1 MPRQSSLKDL
11 KPLPPKRNLGKAMFK
26 NLCEEAL
33 KKGEKTMYARCV
45 RATLWVRMRAVLLA
59 LVVTP
64 SFGCGVPLSDIFRII
79 KDDDAL
85 EKQFK
90 SWDTDGSGCIDRKEL
105 KEALQKLG
113 DGHTEAEIKELFDDA
128 DQNHDGKISFE
139 EFRKAVNTPCAAEQ
153 WAANI
158 PFAKLFALFVPPS
171 PKGDED
177 SNPLASLVA
186 LAREKD
192 VGAAVDKIITDMK
205 PYIKTMMMEMLDE
218 FKRSVETALAA
229 KNSSGD
235 RAAKFGFLQ
244 LESGIHTG
252 TIRDFMHGLA
262 GRIGL
267 PNADLDKGME
277 DEHLRMPNSTTKFVA
292 SNYGL
297 ETTAK
302 QEWEIVDTGGY
313 VKSCSKEYIERSKAC
328 GRVIRKLSELME
340 LREAKPVNG
349 EHKLSTAEVRAVALY
364 TGPNYMLY
372 NAAMRQGASCQV
384 YQSLQGNKFPN
395 TIHAL
400 VSAVLKLQRKNVEM
414 PENLILYRGLGRAVL
429 PPEFYGSV
437 KEPGVKGLT
446 EFGFMSS
453 TRVKAV
459 ATHYSKVAEGN
470 PLATVL
476 SMQCGAVDRA
486 APITMFSQFPA
497 EEEWLWTPM
506 CYVEPEPEEKQ
517 SMDMTKD
524 GVVKVIPVRVNTNL
538 KAKTVEEILGER
550 CHLLQTSLKYHQRHL
565 DSELHLVLQGKTT
578 ASMVFVREGDIDR
591 KKAKSKEGLVE
602 EAAKDILDRF
612 VFETRVYRT
621 EDIPKDI
628 IKKFTTET
636 ETKRTKRDVG
646 WFNDDNNYR
655 AAIDEILELKL
666 AAFLTFEDFV
676 TSEQATSVVL
686 KSELRKSAHK
696 YRTGLEKRMRNS
708 KTSVERKRV
717 AMHLLKAQGFGFA
730 PDGAPLRGIHPIH
743 LCACAA
749 NGEVLEVELLVQA
762 ELFDVNAVNAEGS
775 SALMTAAEYGRD
787 QCLELLIHHNADV
800 DKFRDTDQVTAL
812 FLAAKGGHAGCVRV
826 LHERGDPRNVLRC
839 ADYKHHALS
848 AAVQHGFVDCVRVLC
863 QGNSHAP
870 PLTRAEVDTPGA
882 AGYTALCWAIKNRHL
897 QCIDVLVEAKC
908 SVDLKLANGH
918 TALSLSLG
926 EWWKDCPATQLEKRR
941 EVVMK
946 LIEMGADVNLFGGK
960 MPTKLSELG
969 NTDPIA
975 PLMLACVQGSVECV
989 HKLLGAGAD
998 PLAKTAKG
1006 YIALHFAAKH
1016 SAKECVDL
1024 LLALESATAQA
1035 CSKSKDSKYPH
1046 SLADDTGIGTQL
1058 KAFYDEEQKRLAE
1071 DAKKLKEGKK
1081 I

>member
-33 KKGEKTMYARCV
+33 KKGEKTI
-45 RATLWVRMRAVLLA
+45 
-59 LVVTP
+59 
-64 SFGCGVPLSDIFRII
+64 DIFRII

-113 DGHTEAEIKELFDDA
+113 DGHTEAEVKELFDDA

-384 YQSLQGNKFPN
+384 YQSLKGNKFPN

-550 CHLLQTSLKYHQRHL
+550 KHLLQTSLKYHQRHL

-578 ASMVFVREGDIDR
+578 ASMVFVREGDIDHKR
-591 KKAKSKEGLVE
+591 AN
-602 EAAKDILDRF
+602 KDKMDQGS
-612 VFETRVYRT
+612 V
-621 EDIPKDI
+621 EDIAEAI
-628 IKKFTTET
+628 MKKFES
-636 ETKRTKRDVG
+636 ETKVYNERDAA
-646 WFNDDNNYR
+646 WFNDDNNFR
-655 AAIDEILELKL
+655 AAMDEILELKL
-666 AAFLTFEDFV
+666 AAFLTFEHFV
-676 TSEQATSVVL
+676 TKSEQASAAVKNTT
-686 KSELRKSAHK
+686 LRKAAHT
-696 YRTGLEKRMRNS
+696 YRTHLEKRMY
-708 KTSVERKRV
+708 TSDISSAERKEV
-717 AMHLLKAQGFGFA
+717 ALRLLKAEGFAFA
-730 PDGAPLRGIHPIH
+730 PDNVPLKH

-749 NGEVLEVELLVQA
+749 DGNNLHVELLLQA
-762 ELFDVNAVNAEGS
+762 ELFDVNAVNADGF
-775 SALMTAAEYGRD
+775 SALMSAAEYGRH
-787 QCLELLIHHNADV
+787 QCLELLIRKNANV
-800 DKFRDTDQVTAL
+800 DKVHDTDQVTAL
-812 FLAAKGGHAGCVRV
+812 FLAAKGGHADCVRM
-826 LHERGDPRNVLRC
+826 LHERGNCRNVLLRKNTSPSL
-839 ADYKHHALS
+839 KHHALS
-848 AAVQHGFVDCVRVLC
+848 VAAFKGFVECVRILC
-863 QGNSHAP
+863 QGNSHGP
-870 PLTRAEVDTPGA
+870 PLTQAEVDTPGA
-882 AGYTALCWAIKNRHL
+882 IDHPALLWAIRQRHT
-897 QCIDVLVEAKC
+897 QCIDALVEAKC
-908 SVDLKLANGH
+908 SVNLTLSAGKD
-918 TALSLSLG
+918 TPLSLSLG
-926 EWWKDCPATQLEKRR
+926 SWWKDCPATQLEKRR

-946 LIEMGADVNLFGGK
+946 LIEKGADVNLFGGK
-960 MPTKLSELG
+960 MPRELSELG
-969 NTDPIA
+969 LTDPIA

-989 HKLLGAGAD
+989 KKLLSAGAD
-998 PLAKTAKG
+998 PLARTQKG
-1006 YIALHFAAKH
+1006 VFDKFHTH
-1016 SAKECVDL
+1016 THTQ
-1024 LLALESATAQA
+1024 ATR
-1035 CSKSKDSKYPH
+1035 CRGWPSCHD
-1046 SLADDTGIGTQL
+1046 
-1058 KAFYDEEQKRLAE
+1058 FKRCAS
-1071 DAKKLKEGKK
+1071 
-1081 I
+1081 

>member
-113 DGHTEAEIKELFDDA
+113 DGHTGNACCLPRPACSPTALACVLAWGLCSATVAQSTADMQERARVHTRVSAEAEIKELFDDA

-384 YQSLQGNKFPN
+384 YQSLKGNKFPN

-550 CHLLQTSLKYHQRHL
+550 KHLLQTSLKYHQRHL

-578 ASMVFVREGDIDR
+578 ASMVFVREGDIDHKR
-591 KKAKSKEGLVE
+591 AN
-602 EAAKDILDRF
+602 KDKMDQGS
-612 VFETRVYRT
+612 V
-621 EDIPKDI
+621 EDIAEAI
-628 IKKFTTET
+628 MKKFES
-636 ETKRTKRDVG
+636 ETKVYNERDAA
-646 WFNDDNNYR
+646 WFNDDNNFR
-655 AAIDEILELKL
+655 AAMDEILELKL
-666 AAFLTFEDFV
+666 AAFLTFEHFV
-676 TSEQATSVVL
+676 TKSEQASAAVKNTT
-686 KSELRKSAHK
+686 LRKAAHT
-696 YRTGLEKRMRNS
+696 YRTHLEKRMY
-708 KTSVERKRV
+708 TSDISSAERKEV
-717 AMHLLKAQGFGFA
+717 ALRLLKAEGFAFA
-730 PDGAPLRGIHPIH
+730 PDNVPLKH

-749 NGEVLEVELLVQA
+749 DGNNLHVELLLQA
-762 ELFDVNAVNAEGS
+762 ELFDVNAVNADGFS
-775 SALMTAAEYGRD
+775 VCVCVCVCVFVHGT
-787 QCLELLIHHNADV
+787 CV
-800 DKFRDTDQVTAL
+800 
-812 FLAAKGGHAGCVRV
+812 GGWVGGCVCTC
-826 LHERGDPRNVLRC
+826 NV
-839 ADYKHHALS
+839 
-848 AAVQHGFVDCVRVLC
+848 
-863 QGNSHAP
+863 
-870 PLTRAEVDTPGA
+870 
-882 AGYTALCWAIKNRHL
+882 I
-897 QCIDVLVEAKC
+897 
-908 SVDLKLANGH
+908 
-918 TALSLSLG
+918 
-926 EWWKDCPATQLEKRR
+926 
-941 EVVMK
+941 
-946 LIEMGADVNLFGGK
+946 
-960 MPTKLSELG
+960 
-969 NTDPIA
+969 
-975 PLMLACVQGSVECV
+975 
-989 HKLLGAGAD
+989 
-998 PLAKTAKG
+998 
-1006 YIALHFAAKH
+1006 
-1016 SAKECVDL
+1016 
-1024 LLALESATAQA
+1024 
-1035 CSKSKDSKYPH
+1035 
-1046 SLADDTGIGTQL
+1046 
-1058 KAFYDEEQKRLAE
+1058 
-1071 DAKKLKEGKK
+1071 
-1081 I
+1081 